1 MPGALARSERESLVG
16 PPAWARSTV
25 HDFFRKANWDNR
37 PIEPPRAQKISPY
50 ELSVRQFF
58 HGVDWQ
64 WAPGVGSA
72 GASLSER
79 ATTLSGFD
87 ALGPESLGPDDLG
100 SGDLDLNG
108 TALNGAAIDQ
118 GLTLDGFTDLF

>member
-1 MPGALARSERESLVG
+1 MPGAVLERRESLAG
-16 PPAWARSTV
+16 PPAWTRSTV

-50 ELSVRQFF
+50 ELSVSQFF

-64 WAPGVGSA
+64 WVAPVRSASA
-72 GASLSER
+72 GASLPELE
-79 ATTLSGFD
+79 TTLPGLD
-87 ALGPESLGPDDLG
+87 GLDPGGLDPDG
-100 SGDLDLNG
+100 LDLNG
-108 TALNGAAIDQ
+108 MTSTNAMAADE

>member
-1 MPGALARSERESLVG
+1 MSSASARSKGESRVA
-16 PPAWARSTV
+16 PPAWTRSTV

-64 WAPGVGSA
+64 WAPVRSLGS
-72 GASLSER
+72 SLPGSSLPTRE
-79 ATTLSGFD
+79 TLTGFD
-87 ALGPESLGPDDLG
+87 ALGPEGLG
-100 SGDLDLNG
+100 SGDLALNG
-108 TALNGAAIDQ
+108 TSLNGAAAIDE

>member
-1 MPGALARSERESLVG
+1 MPGAVVEREALAG

-25 HDFFRKANWDNR
+25 HDFFRKTNWDNR
-37 PIEPPRAQKISPY
+37 PIEPPRARTISPY
-50 ELSVRQFF
+50 ELSVSQFF

-72 GASLSER
+72 GASLPELGM
-79 ATTLSGFD
+79 TPSGFD
-87 ALGPESLGPDDLG
+87 ALDPD
-100 SGDLDLNG
+100 DLDLNG
-108 TALNGAAIDQ
+108 IGLNGTAAIDE